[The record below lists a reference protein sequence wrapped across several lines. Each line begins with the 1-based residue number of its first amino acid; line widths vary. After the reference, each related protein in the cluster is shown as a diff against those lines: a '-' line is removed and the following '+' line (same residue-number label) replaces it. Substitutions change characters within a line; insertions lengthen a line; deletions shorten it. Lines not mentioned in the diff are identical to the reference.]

1 MTTVAQA
8 IAAISGLPSG
18 TLAQHVAELP
28 GATGSTIAEALAAY
42 SGLPSATLPQHIGTS
57 PVPQQEQHGVAIRR
71 HYVPSFK
78 QGQSQNWFKIN
89 RAKML
94 DEEDDE
100 VAIMASISAIFASAG
115 LEIEE
120 VEYANA

>member
-8 IAAISGLPSG
+8 LAALSGLPSG
-18 TLAQHVAELP
+18 TFPQHAAELP
-28 GATGSTIAEALAAY
+28 GATGATIAEALAAY
-42 SGLPSATLPQHIGTS
+42 SGLTSATLPQHVGS
-57 PVPQQEQHGVAIRR
+57 GPVPQQEQHAGTAHR

-78 QGQSQNWFKIN
+78 KEQSQNWFKIN

-94 DEEDDE
+94 DEDDDE
-100 VAIMASISAIFASAG
+100 VAIMASISVIFASAG

>member
-8 IAAISGLPSG
+8 LAALSGLPSG
-18 TLAQHVAELP
+18 TFSQHVAELP
-28 GATGSTIAEALAAY
+28 GATGATIAEALAAY
-42 SGLPSATLPQHIGTS
+42 SRLPSATLPEHVGSS
-57 PVPQQEQHGVAIRR
+57 PVPQQEQHAGTVRR
-71 HYVPSFK
+71 HYVPAFK
-78 QGQSQNWFKIN
+78 KRQSQNWFKIN

-94 DEEDDE
+94 YEDDDK
-100 VAIMASISAIFASAG
+100 VAIMASISVILASAG